1 MVTSMKGFQK
11 ALALLF
17 AAATVFIQSGSAAAA
32 LTIEI
37 TQGER
42 SGIPV
47 AAVPFR
53 WQGTGDPPEDLRAI
67 TIATAKATGIPLAG
81 TL

>member
-1 MVTSMKGFQK
+1 MKGFQK

-17 AAATVFIQSGSAAAA
+17 AVAIVFIHSCSAMAA

-37 TQGER
+37 NQGER

-53 WQGTGDPPEDLRAI
+53 WQGTGDPPQNLRAI
-67 TIATAKATGIPLAG
+67 VAADLHR
-81 TL
+81 